1 VETNVTTTTGKPEQ
15 GPLAGL
21 TVIDLSTTL
30 PGAQATQFLAD
41 AGADV
46 ILVERPEGSPLR
58 ADPGWP
64 GLLRGKRSIV
74 LDLSSDDDRS
84 TLDALLHQAD
94 VMVTTMRPAAAAR
107 LGFTAEHLAAR
118 YPRLVAAM
126 ITGWGSSGPWA
137 GYKGYEALIM
147 AKTGVLHSKRQLSP
161 GNDPAYVS
169 VPYASYAAAQTAVQG
184 VLAALLERES
194 SGLGQVVEANL
205 VSGVGAMD
213 TYNWYYEMI
222 LRRYPDAFK
231 PLAAAFDDAGRPQS
245 RLMYALLVAATK
257 DGTWLQAAH
266 TAPRLMQA
274 WLTELGLAAEVKDP
288 KWSGFPDLPTPEL
301 RFEWWTKMLARVGER
316 TLVEWEAVFDRN
328 PNVFCEQFR
337 TPDEALDHPQVVHEG
352 RVVTVDD
359 PDLGPVRQPSTLVHA
374 AGRPLT
380 AIGRAPRLDEQADEI
395 RQMAAAPGP
404 SRQEQ
409 FAGGTGA
416 GVAGSA
422 SAACP
427 LAGVTVLELGGM
439 FAGPFGATIL
449 TDLGARVIKVEPLDG
464 DTIRGVMAFPEAGGG
479 KVLMGKES
487 IALDIRTTEGLAI
500 VHEFARRSQLVLQC
514 YRAGVAARIGID
526 EATLKSVNPDL
537 VYLSS
542 PGYGID
548 GPYGGKPAYAP
559 SIGAAAGI
567 SLTDAPLGGSRPESR
582 AQLLSGARNLW
593 AGGTVPAVQSDGI
606 AALSVASALLLGL
619 YAKRR
624 GTALTDLVTTMLGS
638 GTQALISRNTSYR
651 GRPPLS
657 RVDDEFRGLGPL
669 YRLYQAADGWV
680 FLAAPAEREWQALT
694 AALADYPRL
703 RDERFATAEGRATSA
718 AALAAALEAIFAT
731 RPKDA
736 WEAELTAADV
746 GCVAV
751 VQENAEWR
759 MQDDEFYQAGYAV
772 DAVSPIFDSH
782 RRPAPLNRFSRSAT
796 KADSGCRLGQHTDAL
811 LREIGYDDTQI
822 ASLRERDIVR

>member
-1 VETNVTTTTGKPEQ
+1 MTATEGDAGR

-21 TVIDLSTTL
+21 TVVDLSTTL

-64 GLLRGKRSIV
+64 GLLRGKRSIA
-74 LDLSSDDDRS
+74 LDLSAGDDRS
-84 TLDALLHQAD
+84 TLDGLLDRAD
-94 VMVTTMRPAAAAR
+94 VLVTTMRPAAAAR
-107 LGFTAEHLAAR
+107 LGFTAERLAAR
-118 YPRLVAAM
+118 YPRLVAAA
-126 ITGWGSSGPWA
+126 ITGWGSRGPWA

-161 GNDPAYVS
+161 GPDPAYVS
-169 VPYASYAAAQTAVQG
+169 VPYASYAAAQNAVQG
-184 VLAALLERES
+184 ILTALFERES
-194 SGLGQVVEANL
+194 SGLGQLVEANL

-245 RLMYALLVAATK
+245 RLMYALLVAAAK
-257 DGTWLQAAH
+257 DGAWLQAAH
-266 TAPRLMQA
+266 TAPRLMRA
-274 WLTELGLAAEVKDP
+274 WLEELGLAEEVKDP

-301 RFEWWTKMLARVGER
+301 RFEWWTKMLERVGER
-316 TLVEWEAVFDRN
+316 TVAEWEAVFARN

-337 TPDEALDHPQVVHEG
+337 TPDEALEHPQVVHEG
-352 RVVTVDD
+352 RVAVVDD

-380 AIGRAPRLDEQADEI
+380 TIRRAPRLDEHAGEI
-395 RQMAAAPGP
+395 RALAAADRPAVGEITA
-404 SRQEQ
+404 R
-409 FAGGTGA
+409 GTGRA
-416 GVAGSA
+416 FAGSA
-422 SAACP
+422 AVALP

-464 DTIRGVMAFPEAGGG
+464 DAIRGVMAFPEAGGG

-487 IALDIRTTEGLAI
+487 IALDIRTAQGLA
-500 VHEFARRSQLVLQC
+500 VVREFARRSDLVLQC

-526 EATLKSVNPDL
+526 EAALKAVNPGL

-559 SIGAAAGI
+559 SIGAAAGV
-567 SLTDAPLGGSRPESR
+567 SLTDAPLGGSRPETPE
-582 AQLLSGARNLW
+582 QLRRGARNLW

-606 AALSVASALLLGL
+606 AALSVGSALLLGL

-624 GTALTDLVTTMLGS
+624 GIALTDLVTTMLGS
-638 GTQALISRNTSYR
+638 ATQALISRNTSYQGR
-651 GRPPLS
+651 GELS
-657 RVDDEFRGLGPL
+657 RVDAEFRGLGPL
-669 YRLYQAADGWV
+669 YRLYRAADGWV
-680 FLAAPAEREWQALT
+680 FLAAPGERDWPALA
-694 AALADYPRL
+694 AALAGYPEVA
-703 RDERFATAEGRATSA
+703 DPRFATPDGRAA
-718 AALAAALEAIFAT
+718 EAGDLAAALEAVFAT
-731 RPKDA
+731 RPKDE

-751 VQENAEWR
+751 AQQNAEWR

-772 DAVSPIFDSH
+772 DAVSPIFDEH
-782 RRPAPLNRFSRSAT
+782 RRPAPLTRFSRSAT
-796 KADSGCRLGQHTDAL
+796 RAESGCRLGQHTDEL
-811 LREIGYDDTQI
+811 LREIGYDDARI
-822 ASLRERDIVR
+822 AGLRERDIVR